1 MKKSCR
7 TTEHSL
13 LPEADWRRRFRR
25 AILRW
30 YDKNARD
37 LPWRRTSDPYAVWL
51 SEIMLQQTQVA
62 TVIGYFDRFLTE
74 LPTISDLAAADREQ
88 VFRLWEGLGY
98 YRRAAQ
104 LHEAAQVIVERH
116 DGRFP
121 ETFDE
126 VHALP
131 GIGRYT
137 AGAILSI
144 ARDQSLPIL
153 EANTIRLFARLLG
166 FDESVDTSA
175 GQRLLWEMA
184 ECVLPR
190 KSPGRFN
197 QALMD
202 FGSRMCTVGAADCGD
217 CPTASLCEARRQGIV
232 EQLPVRRAKQ
242 AIESVQAAAVL
253 VRRGDRLLVRRYEEG
268 QRWAGLWDFPRFDLP
283 ADLVRKIGGPPAE
296 GGGKKKADAAVQR
309 LMRGGLASG
318 RLSQFLVDQVRKLA
332 DVPIDAIDYFTVI
345 RHGVTRYR
353 ITLSAFTAQADSDG
367 SFASNGNSW
376 RWASLEELEDLPLS
390 STGRK
395 LADLAAIALEDRPA
409 A

>member
-1 MKKSCR
+1 MS
-7 TTEHSL
+7 EISQSADFPL
-13 LPEADWRRRFRR
+13 LPDADWRRRFRR

-62 TVIGYFDRFLTE
+62 TVIGYFDRFLSE
-74 LPTISDLAAADREQ
+74 LPTIAALAAADREQ

-104 LHEAAQVIVERH
+104 LHEAARVVVERH

-144 ARDQSLPIL
+144 ALDQSVPIL

-166 FDESVDTSA
+166 YDESVDTTA

-184 ECVLPR
+184 ACVLPR

-202 FGSRMCTVGAADCGD
+202 FGSRMCTNGSADCPS
-217 CPTASLCEARRQGIV
+217 CPTAALCEARRLGIV
-232 EQLPVRRAKQ
+232 EQLPIRRAKQ
-242 AIESVQAAAVL
+242 SIESVQAAAVL
-253 VRRGDRLLVRRYEEG
+253 VRHRGRLLVRRYQEG

-283 ADLVRKIGGPPAE
+283 GSLVEKIGGPPKE
-296 GGGKKKADAAVQR
+296 TGGKKKADAAVQR
-309 LMRGGLASG
+309 IMRGGLAGG
-318 RLSQFLVDQVRKLA
+318 RLSQYIVDQVRKLSG
-332 DVPIDAIDYFTVI
+332 VSIDTLDYFTVI

-353 ITLSAFTAQADSDG
+353 ITLSAFAAQADSDG
-367 SFASNGNSW
+367 SLGDEESW
-376 RWASLEELEDLPLS
+376 RWASLDDLEYLPLS
-390 STGRK
+390 STGRQ
-395 LADLAAIALEDRPA
+395 LADLAAVALEDRPA